1 MPRLTKRIVEG
12 ATPKVKEYYL
22 WDEDIPG
29 LGLRVL
35 PSGRKQYIVQYRAG
49 RRSRR
54 ISLGPHTVLTAELA
68 RTNALAIL
76 SDARSGRDPAAERDT
91 YRDALL
97 VKDLAQR
104 FDEQH
109 ISVRV
114 KPVTARE

>member
-54 ISLGPHTVLTAELA
+54 ISLGPHTVLTADHTA
-68 RTNALAIL
+68 QDAD
-76 SDARSGRDPAAERDT
+76 SDASAGEPNFVGKHMHGLE
-91 YRDALL
+91 
-97 VKDLAQR
+97 
-104 FDEQH
+104 
-109 ISVRV
+109 S
-114 KPVTARE
+114 